1 VSSDPESDADID
13 VEVTSQPHHDKLK
26 EVVLETLRS
35 VGKPL
40 KLAELREAIR
50 ERGYNISDDV
60 LRDVV
65 RELIVASTLIEFPDS
80 TIGFPEWMK
89 WYIPRN
95 DIKRARPI
103 SSYKFYKLYGIHAP
117 KIRRMGLPVEEALN
131 IIRCDPLR
139 AGSLSKPF
147 VKRVGGGD
155 I

>member
-1 VSSDPESDADID
+1 MSSDIDEDID
-13 VEVTSQPHHDKLK
+13 VDVEVYPQPHHDKLK

-40 KLAELREAIR
+40 RLAELREAIR

-65 RELIVASTLIEFPDS
+65 RELIVVGTLIEFPDS

-117 KIRRMGLPVEEALN
+117 KIRRMGLPVDEALN
-131 IIRCDPLR
+131 LIKYGRIRLEK
-139 AGSLSKPF
+139 ALQT
-147 VKRVGGGD
+147 
-155 I
+155 